1 VLASF
6 ATQHFK
12 LTNFRNYIG
21 YFFLAIALNLWANW
35 RVALPPVG
43 CTAVRLIEMVVD
55 ENPLIKNIAKS
66 IKSKIKN
73 LKKTVHWIIN
83 CLLMDSR

>member
-1 VLASF
+1 MLASF

-55 ENPLIKNIAKS
+55 ENPLI
-66 IKSKIKN
+66 
-73 LKKTVHWIIN
+73 
-83 CLLMDSR
+83 